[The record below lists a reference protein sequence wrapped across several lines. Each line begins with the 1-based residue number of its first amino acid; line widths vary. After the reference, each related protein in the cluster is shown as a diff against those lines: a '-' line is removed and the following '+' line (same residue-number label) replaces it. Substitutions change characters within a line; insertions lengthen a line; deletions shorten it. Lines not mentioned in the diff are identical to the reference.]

1 MAVKKGGL
9 GPKGKGL
16 DALFDSE
23 IKSVSHQV
31 SKDTVQ
37 LIDINKIEPNRL
49 QPRKQFEENALEEL
63 AESIKQYGVIQ
74 PVVVK
79 AVEDYYELIAGERR
93 WRASKI
99 AGIKK
104 IPAIIKEYDS
114 EKIFEIARVENLQ
127 REDLNP
133 MEEAAGYK
141 KISEDFGLN
150 QEEIA
155 KRVGK
160 SRSAVANAMR
170 LLNLDERVQNFVKEG
185 KISSGHARALLAVE
199 DKDMQFEMAER
210 IIEDDLSVR
219 NTEAMVKL
227 YVSKKDETKEE
238 VNPKPSKFNTAV
250 FEEAADRLKNVLG
263 TKVKLTSKQNKGK
276 IEIEFYS
283 DDDLDRLLGL
293 INKIGN

>member
-1 MAVKKGGL
+1 M
-9 GPKGKGL
+9 
-16 DALFDSE
+16 
-23 IKSVSHQV
+23 
-31 SKDTVQ
+31 
-37 LIDINKIEPNRL
+37 
-49 QPRKQFEENALEEL
+49 
-63 AESIKQYGVIQ
+63 
-74 PVVVK
+74 
-79 AVEDYYELIAGERR
+79 EDYYELIAGERR

-114 EKIFEIARVENLQ
+114 EKIFEIALVENLQ

-238 VNPKPSKFNTAV
+238 VKPKPSKFNTAV

>member
-1 MAVKKGGL
+1 
-9 GPKGKGL
+9 
-16 DALFDSE
+16 
-23 IKSVSHQV
+23 
-31 SKDTVQ
+31 
-37 LIDINKIEPNRL
+37 
-49 QPRKQFEENALEEL
+49 
-63 AESIKQYGVIQ
+63 
-74 PVVVK
+74 
-79 AVEDYYELIAGERR
+79 
-93 WRASKI
+93 
-99 AGIKK
+99 
-104 IPAIIKEYDS
+104 
-114 EKIFEIARVENLQ
+114 
-127 REDLNP
+127 

-238 VNPKPSKFNTAV
+238 VKPKPSKFNTAV